1 MLGRENEDIGYI
13 FILLMLYIL
22 RIIIEIFM
30 F

>member
-1 MLGRENEDIGYI
+1 MLGRENEDIRYI
-13 FILLMLYIL
+13 FILLVLYIL